1 MGTEG
6 KKGAKKK
13 KERAVPGSFLSHTTL
28 HELSFWSSPKKRA
41 MMQFPVLSRYFLLAD
56 KVKVI
61 AALMTVLH
69 PIKKPPLPAQFPAL
83 LHSVSILAG
92 TVLFSYTF
100 RRRQAS
106 ALQWQLP
113 LGTGPAAGIPK
124 VTSWGEEGPG
134 EAIPSYQRV

>member
-1 MGTEG
+1 
-6 KKGAKKK
+6 
-13 KERAVPGSFLSHTTL
+13 
-28 HELSFWSSPKKRA
+28 
-41 MMQFPVLSRYFLLAD
+41 MQFPVLSRYFLLAD

-83 LHSVSILAG
+83 PHSVSILAG